1 MMARSFAAYHHIEL
15 PEELI
20 KISKEAEKNL
30 KKVKH
35 FEKGSTPLYNH
46 KGI

>member
-20 KISKEAEKNL
+20 KISKEAEKSET
-30 KKVKH
+30 
-35 FEKGSTPLYNH
+35 F
-46 KGI
+46 